1 MAKQIKQG
9 EDARKALCAGID
21 QLADT
26 VKITLGPKGR
36 NVVLG
41 KKFGSPVITNDGV
54 TIAKEIELK
63 DAFEN
68 MGAQLVREVATK
80 TNDAAGDGT
89 TTATV
94 LAQALVTEGMKN
106 VTAGANPMDIK
117 RGIQKAVNTAVEAV
131 KAHSQKVNGS
141 KDIARVGTVSAGD
154 VQIGQLIADAME
166 KVTADGV
173 ITIEENK
180 TTAETYTEVVEG
192 MQFDRGYVT
201 PYMVTD
207 TEKMETVYEDCSVLI
222 TDKKISVFQDIVPLL
237 ESVIQ
242 SGRKLLIIAEDVE
255 GDALSNLII
264 NRLRGGLNV
273 VAVKAPGFGDRRKEM
288 LQDIAILTGGTVISS
303 ETGMELKEATLDM
316 LGHARQVKVNKEN
329 TTIVDG
335 AGDKDQIA
343 ARVGQIKAQIAETT
357 SDYDREK
364 LQERLAKLAGGVAVI
379 QVGAATEVEMKERKL
394 RIEDALAATRAAA
407 EEGIVP
413 GGGIALLSVQQNVAA
428 LLPKYSGDAKT
439 GVQIILRAL
448 EEPIRQ
454 IAANA
459 GVDGSVIVE
468 NIKTTKK
475 RNAKKA
481 AGYGYDALNDEY
493 CDMIERGIIDPT
505 KVTRSALQNAASV
518 AAMVLTTESL
528 VADIPAPEPAAPA
541 GGAGMG
547 GMY

>member
-21 QLADT
+21 QLTNT
-26 VKITLGPKGR
+26 VKVTLGPKGR
-36 NVVLG
+36 NVVLS
-41 KKFGSPVITNDGV
+41 KKFGSPLITNDGV

-63 DAFEN
+63 DEFEN

-94 LAQALVTEGMKN
+94 LAQAFVNEGMKN

-117 RGIQKAVNTAVEAV
+117 RGMQKAVAAAVDAV
-131 KAHSQKVNGS
+131 KQHSQKVNGS

-154 VQIGQLIADAME
+154 AEIGQLIADAME

-207 TEKMETVYEDCSVLI
+207 TEKMETVYDDCSVLI
-222 TDKKISVFQDIVPLL
+222 TDKKISVFQDVVPLL
-237 ESVIQ
+237 EQVIQ

-288 LQDIAILTGGTVISS
+288 LQDIATLTGGTVISS
-303 ETGMELKEATLDM
+303 DLGYELKDATMQL
-316 LGHARQVKVNKEN
+316 LGKARQVKVTKEN
-329 TTIVDG
+329 TTIVGG
-335 AGDKDQIA
+335 AGDKQAIADRVAQIRSQIA
-343 ARVGQIKAQIAETT
+343 VAT
-357 SDYDREK
+357 SDFDREK
-364 LQERLAKLAGGVAVI
+364 LQERLAKMAGGVAVI
-379 QVGAATEVEMKERKL
+379 KVGAATEVEMKDKKL
-394 RIEDALAATRAAA
+394 RIEDALNATKAAV
-407 EEGIVP
+407 EEGIVA
-413 GGGIALLSVQQNVAA
+413 GGGTATINAIPAVDKLVGELE
-428 LLPKYSGDAKT
+428 GDERTGAKI
-439 GVQIILRAL
+439 VRKAL
-448 EEPIRQ
+448 EAPLRQ

-459 GVDGSVIVE
+459 GLEGSVVIDNILKANKPNYGFDAQKEEYVE
-468 NIKTTKK
+468 
-475 RNAKKA
+475 
-481 AGYGYDALNDEY
+481 
-493 CDMIERGIIDPT
+493 DMIEAGIVDPT
-505 KVTRSALQNAASV
+505 KVTRSALENAASV

-528 VADIPAPEPAAPA
+528 VADLPEPPAPAAPA
-541 GGAGMG
+541 PDMG

>member
-9 EDARKALCAGID
+9 EDARKALCAGIV
-21 QLADT
+21 QLPNTVQAD
-26 VKITLGPKGR
+26 LGPRGR
-36 NVVLG
+36 RSLPT
-41 KKFGSPVITNDGV
+41 KKFGSPLITNDGV

-63 DAFEN
+63 DEFEN

-94 LAQALVTEGMKN
+94 LAQAFVNEGMKN

-117 RGIQKAVNTAVEAV
+117 RGMQKAVAAAVDAV
-131 KAHSQKVNGS
+131 KQHSQKVNGS

-154 VQIGQLIADAME
+154 AEIGQLIADAME

-207 TEKMETVYEDCSVLI
+207 TEKMETVYDDCSVLI
-222 TDKKISVFQDIVPLL
+222 TDKKISVFQDVVPLL
-237 ESVIQ
+237 EQVIQ

-288 LQDIAILTGGTVISS
+288 LQDIATLTGGTVISS
-303 ETGMELKEATLDM
+303 DLGYELKDATMQL
-316 LGHARQVKVNKEN
+316 LGKARQVKVTKEN
-329 TTIVDG
+329 TTIVGG
-335 AGDKDQIA
+335 AGDKQAIADRVAQIRSQIA
-343 ARVGQIKAQIAETT
+343 VAT
-357 SDYDREK
+357 SDFDREK
-364 LQERLAKLAGGVAVI
+364 LQERLAKMAGGVAVI
-379 QVGAATEVEMKERKL
+379 KVGAATEVEMKDKKL
-394 RIEDALAATRAAA
+394 RIEDALNATKAAV
-407 EEGIVP
+407 EEGIVA
-413 GGGIALLSVQQNVAA
+413 GGGTATINAIPAVDKLVGELE
-428 LLPKYSGDAKT
+428 GDERTGAKI
-439 GVQIILRAL
+439 VRKAL
-448 EEPIRQ
+448 EAPLRQ

-459 GVDGSVIVE
+459 GLEGSVVIDNILKANKPNYGFDAQKEEYVE
-468 NIKTTKK
+468 
-475 RNAKKA
+475 
-481 AGYGYDALNDEY
+481 
-493 CDMIERGIIDPT
+493 DMIEAGIVDPT
-505 KVTRSALQNAASV
+505 KVTRSALENAASV

-528 VADIPAPEPAAPA
+528 VADLPEPPAPAAPA
-541 GGAGMG
+541 PDMG